1 MVHLKCDGILNDV
14 PEMVAT
20 LHVVLATIMVVTHV
34 RNFLVL
40 AQFIVLYT
48 QLIVVI
54 VFVVLIVHDV
64 VAVLL
69 RQL

>member
-1 MVHLKCDGILNDV
+1 MFT
-14 PEMVAT
+14 A
-20 LHVVLATIMVVTHV
+20 LHVILAAVMVVAYV

-40 AQFIVLYT
+40 TQFIVLYT
-48 QLIVVI
+48 ELIVVI

>member
-1 MVHLKCDGILNDV
+1 MVHLKCDGILNNV
-14 PEMVAT
+14 PEMFTA
-20 LHVVLATIMVVTHV
+20 LHVILAAVMVVAYV

-40 AQFIVLYT
+40 TQFIVLYT
-48 QLIVVI
+48 ELIVVI
-54 VFVVLIVHDV
+54 VFVVLMVHDV

>member
-1 MVHLKCDGILNDV
+1 
-14 PEMVAT
+14 MVAT